1 MTARFELRAR
11 YIKGWY
17 ELDGEKLV
25 SAASSDFIFDDPAEA
40 FPVNKES
47 LAQYMVRWDARTR
60 LLGATNVWSLSDEVR
75 QDNNGILTDWEWWE
89 LKGTELCGMA
99 IVKTRDDGVFLER
112 ITYFDRAQQ
121 KG

>member
-11 YIKGWY
+11 YIEGWY
-17 ELDGEKLV
+17 ELDAEKLV
-25 SAASSDFIFDDPAEA
+25 AAASSDFIFDDPAETS
-40 FPVNKES
+40 PVNKES

-75 QDNNGILTDWEWWE
+75 QDNNGILTDWEWWD
-89 LKGTELCGMA
+89 LKGTELRGMA
-99 IVKTRDDGVFLER
+99 IVKTRNDGVFLER

>member
-17 ELDGEKLV
+17 ELDAEKLV
-25 SAASSDFIFDDPAEA
+25 SAASSDFIFDDPAETS
-40 FPVNKES
+40 PINKES